1 MKATGLLLVFLS
13 GSVQADAI
21 DNLVNDSQS
30 VLNSLDYGIRAVGGA
45 ITVVPDGQIIP
56 TGMMTDGQI
65 SEAQVNAYN
74 EALSIVAGSTF
85 YSAEMFL
92 NDQADIAIE
101 NMNDAVEVFV
111 DTATEIST
119 IMELSEMAEEAQSD
133 GSPEQKQLVTEFAEL
148 NETSLTLSQETVTEY
163 NESLDDIESYA
174 QQAAAYTGLANNSDA
189 VDFFEQGAENAN
201 ASFVTD
207 ATASFNNTNNMVV
220 VMWSTS
226 NSGSG
231 VYVDGT
237 GGLGIDLFI
246 TETDVLQEGADSFF
260 YQTSPTYLGY
270 DCFFNNTNC
279 EE

>member
-92 NDQADIAIE
+92 N
-101 NMNDAVEVFV
+101 
-111 DTATEIST
+111 
-119 IMELSEMAEEAQSD
+119 
-133 GSPEQKQLVTEFAEL
+133 
-148 NETSLTLSQETVTEY
+148 
-163 NESLDDIESYA
+163 ESL
-174 QQAAAYTGLANNSDA
+174 
-189 VDFFEQGAENAN
+189 
-201 ASFVTD
+201 
-207 ATASFNNTNNMVV
+207 
-220 VMWSTS
+220 
-226 NSGSG
+226 
-231 VYVDGT
+231 
-237 GGLGIDLFI
+237 
-246 TETDVLQEGADSFF
+246 
-260 YQTSPTYLGY
+260 
-270 DCFFNNTNC
+270 
-279 EE
+279 